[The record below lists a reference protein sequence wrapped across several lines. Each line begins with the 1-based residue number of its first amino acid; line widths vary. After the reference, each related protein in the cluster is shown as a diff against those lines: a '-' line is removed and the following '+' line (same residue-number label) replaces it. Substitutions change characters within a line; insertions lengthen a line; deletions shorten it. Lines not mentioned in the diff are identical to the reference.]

1 MVQAMDAFKR
11 PIVCEWSVR
20 ANTRVLAYMQN
31 SRTAPAKASIRFTFF
46 HQNHPLHPIKTLVYY
61 IKSKRKLQMNTKEYM
76 NMSRTLLDQ
85 WRDIAYDEQAD
96 RGQLQNF
103 WGTYFQ
109 IEKEIYEKLLSN
121 PDEEVKG
128 TVKELAEKYGQE
140 VLTMVGFLDGIN
152 ESLKEENPIETME
165 EDTVVSLAFDKE
177 KLYKNMVAAKADWLY
192 ELPQWKEI
200 YSEEELKKLY
210 KEQKESTTIRKGK
223 KVGRNDPCPCG
234 SGKKYKKCCGR

>member
-1 MVQAMDAFKR
+1 
-11 PIVCEWSVR
+11 
-20 ANTRVLAYMQN
+20 
-31 SRTAPAKASIRFTFF
+31 
-46 HQNHPLHPIKTLVYY
+46 
-61 IKSKRKLQMNTKEYM
+61 MNTKEYM

-103 WGTYFQ
+103 WCTYFQ

-128 TVKELAEKYGQE
+128 TVRELAEKYGQE